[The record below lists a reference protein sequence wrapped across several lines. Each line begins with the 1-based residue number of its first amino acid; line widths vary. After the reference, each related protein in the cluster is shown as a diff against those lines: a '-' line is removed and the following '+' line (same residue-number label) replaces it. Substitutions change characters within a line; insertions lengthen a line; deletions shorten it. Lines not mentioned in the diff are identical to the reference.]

1 MCPEVDVFS
10 QSANFSFLCADGFS
24 HMFDH
29 PVPFLPHH
37 IGTGDL
43 EAGKEETEE
52 ESTDGFDE
60 QGNEIYSWSTGGDH
74 MYRHLRIPRATTC
87 VLEEESLIPFPS
99 EVS

>member
-1 MCPEVDVFS
+1 MRFMCPEVDVFS
-10 QSANFSFLCADGFS
+10 NFFF
-24 HMFDH
+24 
-29 PVPFLPHH
+29 PHH

-43 EAGKEETEE
+43 EAGKEKKEE

-74 MYRHLRIPRATTC
+74 MYRHLRKPRAKTC
-87 VLEEESLIPFPS
+87 LLEEESLVPFPS

>member
-1 MCPEVDVFS
+1 
-10 QSANFSFLCADGFS
+10 
-24 HMFDH
+24 MFDH

-60 QGNEIYSWSTGGDH
+60 KGNEKYNWSISGDH
-74 MYRHLRIPRATTC
+74 MCRHLRTRRANAC

>member
-52 ESTDGFDE
+52 
-60 QGNEIYSWSTGGDH
+60 
-74 MYRHLRIPRATTC
+74 RARTASMNKETKYILGVLVVTTC
-87 VLEEESLIPFPS
+87 IVIS
-99 EVS
+99 EYLVQKHVCWKKNH